1 MRTFSFMFLTAF
13 LWCSAAIGEEQLP
26 DVSKMSEKELEALP
40 REVRDNL
47 PVREIF
53 KRGGKTSLEVT
64 DYFIMSALSR
74 LMYFNPQPEEQ
85 IVKAARK
92 FQRDLG
98 QKQTGELTL
107 GQLNELLRRSP
118 PNETPIYVPVFGD
131 KTQVYGADK
140 LGTVKGTW
148 VLEKVLVDPPSSV
161 NKAPSDNK
169 YLKQGRGY
177 FSVSGFAVSMEDT
190 KLESDNPSIIAEAAA
205 ESANTIIAKTTDGF
219 GGALAVGFD
228 FTGPWRIE
236 GEFSLRVVSFDRLSV
251 DGIPLV
257 FDKDGN
263 TRIDDATIPISSLM
277 GNIYYDLPKILG
289 HPPYVGGGIGMVFYE
304 NLGVADDDAF
314 GYQFIIGINTPIN
327 KNAKLGVEYRY
338 FSSTDPEVKD
348 ITGDVDIHSFG
359 FKLQYYWDSPAKKG
373 RKKSR

>member
-1 MRTFSFMFLTAF
+1 MQYLITCLISLLFYSPALADTLQGKVVKVADGDTVTIVDDSGQKHRIRLMGIDAPEKDQSY
-13 LWCSAAIGEEQLP
+13 G
-26 DVSKMSEKELEALP
+26 DVSTKNLERLI
-40 REVRDNL
+40 NG
-47 PVREIF
+47 
-53 KRGGKTSLEVT
+53 KRTTINFSKHDWYG
-64 DYFIMSALSR
+64 R
-74 LMYFNPQPEEQ
+74 
-85 IVKAARK
+85 IV
-92 FQRDLG
+92 G
-98 QKQTGELTL
+98 
-107 GQLNELLRRSP
+107 
-118 PNETPIYVPVFGD
+118 
-131 KTQVYGADK
+131 
-140 LGTVKGTW
+140 
-148 VLEKVLVDPPSSV
+148 KVLVDPPSSV

-219 GGALAVGFD
+219 GGALALGFD

-251 DGIPLV
+251 DGIPLLLD
-257 FDKDGN
+257 DKQNGN
-263 TRIDDATIPISSLM
+263 KRIDDATIPISSLM